1 MEVTSLSLISCLFSS
16 QRTDFAAAADD
27 DDDDDNYAEEQEVG
41 LLEHYEKLE
50 SASQSDNSERGSAM
64 LLHGG
69 PSSRRK

>member
-16 QRTDFAAAADD
+16 QRTDFAAD
-27 DDDDDNYAEEQEVG
+27 DDDDDNYGEEQEVG
-41 LLEHYEKLE
+41 LLGHYEKLE
-50 SASQSDNSERGSAM
+50 SASQSDNSEMGSAM